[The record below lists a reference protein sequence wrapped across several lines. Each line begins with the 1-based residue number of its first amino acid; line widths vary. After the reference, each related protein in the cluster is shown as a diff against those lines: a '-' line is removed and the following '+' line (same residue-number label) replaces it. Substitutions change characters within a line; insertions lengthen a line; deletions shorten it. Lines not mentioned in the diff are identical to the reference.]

1 MLSRANKYIDETTP
15 WVLAK
20 SEDKKERLRTVLY
33 NLLETIRVGASLL
46 LPFIPGSAEK
56 ILAMLGTDDMSEEF
70 GKLEAGKSTGE
81 AEVLF
86 KRIDEKEFYEKL
98 AAQKGEAAEKKEEVK
113 MEENK
118 VAEAAAEE
126 KAVEPI
132 ADTIAFDDFVKV
144 DMRVAKVLECEAVPK
159 SKKLLRFKLDIG
171 TETRQVFSGIAK
183 YYTPEEMIGKKVIM
197 VANLA
202 PRMMKINGTE
212 EESNGMIV
220 ASGGHEPDA
229 VVRVLFAA
237 DDAGVGDR
245 VS

>member
-1 MLSRANKYIDETTP
+1 
-15 WVLAK
+15 
-20 SEDKKERLRTVLY
+20 
-33 NLLETIRVGASLL
+33 VGASLL
-46 LPFIPGSAEK
+46 LPFIPETAEK
-56 ILAMLGTDDMSEEF
+56 ILSTLGTEELSEEF
-70 GKLEAGKSTGE
+70 GKLEAGKVTGE
-81 AEVLF
+81 ATVLF

-98 AAQKGEAAEKKEEVK
+98 AAQKGVTAEATSANAEKKEEEK

-118 VAEAAAEE
+118 TLEAEVE
-126 KAVEPI
+126 KTYEPI

-183 YYTPEEMIGKKVIM
+183 YYTPEQMIGKKVIM

-202 PRMMKINGTE
+202 PRMMKINGVE

-237 DDAGVGDR
+237 DDAVVGDR